1 MSCHMCG
8 IDEDAIE
15 AQEITYHTM
24 YRGKLIVVE
33 NVPARVCRQCGETYF
48 HSTTSK
54 RLEEIVWHEDEP
66 FRLMEVP
73 VFQYAETKAASEPE
87 KEQAVAAGD

>member
-8 IDEDAIE
+8 VDEDAIE

-24 YRGKLIVVE
+24 FRGKLNVVE

-48 HSTTSK
+48 PAATSERQEK
-54 RLEEIVWHEDEP
+54 IVGQQDEP

-73 VFQYAETKAASEPE
+73 VFDFAEPE
-87 KEQAVAAGD
+87 VATEREKERTGVAGN

>member
-1 MSCHMCG
+1 MSCYMCG
-8 IDEDAIE
+8 VDEGAIE
-15 AQEITYHTM
+15 ATEITHHTM

-33 NVPARVCRQCGETYF
+33 NVPVRECTQCGETYF
-48 HSTTSK
+48 SAAVSG
-54 RLEEIVWHEDEP
+54 RLEEIVWQQDEP

-73 VFQYAETKAASEPE
+73 VFQYAETKVASEPE

>member
-8 IDEDAIE
+8 VDEEAIE

-24 YRGKLIVVE
+24 FRGKLIVVE

-48 HSTTSK
+48 PAATSQ
-54 RLEEIVWHEDEP
+54 RLEKIVWQQDEP
-66 FRLMEVP
+66 FQLMEVP
-73 VFQYAETKAASEPE
+73 VFDYAESK
-87 KEQAVAAGD
+87 VAGTQENGRIRISGD